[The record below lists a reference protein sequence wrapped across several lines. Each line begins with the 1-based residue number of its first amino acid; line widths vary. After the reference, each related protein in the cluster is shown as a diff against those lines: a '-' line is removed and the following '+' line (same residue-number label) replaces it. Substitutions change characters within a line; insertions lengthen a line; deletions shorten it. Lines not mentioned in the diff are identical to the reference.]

1 MRTRIVQL
9 VATTL
14 CAAMISPAQ
23 ATCTRPTETILPA
36 QEIVL
41 VSPKGKTLSKT
52 TGPDG
57 TLMLKGLRKGKW
69 QVRFADQTDQVPM
82 TVTGKGKGKLSIQS
96 ISVSYSCSPPGGP
109 VHHSNNKA
117 LKQLNMKKKS

>member
-82 TVTGKGKGKLSIQS
+82 TVTGKGKLSIQS

-109 VHHSNNKA
+109 VHHSNIKA